1 MRASAGDTLHVHGRV
16 VGDRERE
23 GEIVEVRG
31 EQGQPPYL
39 VRFADGHEG
48 VVFPGSDCEIHHDED

>member
-1 MRASAGDTLHVHGRV
+1 MRAS
-16 VGDRERE
+16 VGDRIRVHARTVGAAEQE

-31 EQGQPPYL
+31 EQGSPPYL

-48 VVFPGSDCEIHHDED
+48 LMFPGPDCQVETHNE